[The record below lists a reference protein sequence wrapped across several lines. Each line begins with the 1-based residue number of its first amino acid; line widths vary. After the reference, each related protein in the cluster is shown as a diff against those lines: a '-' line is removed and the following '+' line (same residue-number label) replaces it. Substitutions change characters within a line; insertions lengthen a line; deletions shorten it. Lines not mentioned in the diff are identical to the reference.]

1 MFFFEKCTILIQSS
15 SVCVFIVECNILQ
28 HQSQKAPKN
37 LLIKNICNC
46 VLPEGTIISRLRG
59 YTYSALN
66 RDQEEGGRGSDNW
79 GGRGGTLEGIKGV
92 LLSPD

>member
-1 MFFFEKCTILIQSS
+1 MYNFDSIEF
-15 SVCVFIVECNILQ
+15 SVRFHSGMQHTKYIQ

-66 RDQEEGGRGSDNW
+66 RDQEEEGEGGLIIGGRGDS
-79 GGRGGTLEGIKGV
+79 RGN
-92 LLSPD
+92 

>member
-1 MFFFEKCTILIQSS
+1 MYNFDSIEF
-15 SVCVFIVECNILQ
+15 SVRFHSGMQ

-66 RDQEEGGRGSDNW
+66 RDQEEGEGGLII
-79 GGRGGTLEGIKGV
+79 GGRGDCVEGIIKGV